1 MNKLLQKIVLVFL
14 VSASFIQCQ
23 KDENA
28 LHDYD
33 LFGRLQA
40 GEGIWK
46 IDSYTDY
53 DNSIADPTKTTT
65 VPEDHYFEFYIRT
78 VEVGGV
84 LIDVA
89 SVNIYQGGSVVVND
103 CEAEKER
110 VVFRLNEI
118 FGGTVWTVLE
128 NEPTRQVWSYTQENN
143 TREMTLSKCNC
154 ELPVNTS
161 QEIGG

>member
-1 MNKLLQKIVLVFL
+1 MLRNWILILLAC
-14 VSASFIQCQ
+14 ASFVQCQ
-23 KDENA
+23 NDENA
-28 LHDYD
+28 LHEYD

-53 DNSIADPTKTTT
+53 DNSIANPTKTTT
-65 VPEDHYFEFYIRT
+65 YPTDHYFEFYVRT
-78 VEVGGV
+78 KEITAV

-89 SVNIYQGGSVVVND
+89 SVNIYKGDTVSVFD

-110 VVFRLNEI
+110 VVFRLNEV

-128 NEPTRQVWSYTQENN
+128 NERTFQVWSYTEGNT
-143 TREMTLSKCNC
+143 TREMTLSKCDC
-154 ELPVNTS
+154 VLPKNPS

>member
-1 MNKLLQKIVLVFL
+1 MSV
-14 VSASFIQCQ
+14 SFIQCQ
-23 KDENA
+23 KDESVLN
-28 LHDYD
+28 DYD
-33 LFGRLQA
+33 LFGRLQT

-46 IDSYTDY
+46 IESYTDY

-78 VEVGGV
+78 IEVGGV

-128 NEPTRQVWSYTQENN
+128 NEPTRQVWSYTQENS

-154 ELPVNTS
+154 ELPVNAS

>member
-1 MNKLLQKIVLVFL
+1 MNNLLKKIVLAFL
-14 VSASFIQCQ
+14 VVFSLVQCQ

-53 DNSIADPTKTTT
+53 NNSIADPTKTTT

-78 VEVGGV
+78 IEVGSV

-110 VVFRLNEI
+110 VVFRLNET

-128 NEPTRQVWSYTQENN
+128 NESTKQVWSYTEGNN
-143 TREMTLSKCNC
+143 TREITLSKCNC
-154 ELPVNTS
+154 ELPVNLS

>member
-1 MNKLLQKIVLVFL
+1 M
-14 VSASFIQCQ
+14 
-23 KDENA
+23 
-28 LHDYD
+28 
-33 LFGRLQA
+33 
-40 GEGIWK
+40 
-46 IDSYTDY
+46 
-53 DNSIADPTKTTT
+53 
-65 VPEDHYFEFYIRT
+65 
-78 VEVGGV
+78 

-89 SVNIYQGGSVVVND
+89 SVNIYQGGSVVVNE

-110 VVFRLNEI
+110 VVFRQNEI

-143 TREMTLSKCNC
+143 TREMTLSKCNS